1 MLSRPMSGRRE
12 IRVPGL
18 SEPLSHYTDA
28 VRCGDQLFV
37 SGVAPLDQDGR
48 LVGEGDPVAQARKV
62 FENMAAILEAG
73 GVSFADVAK
82 VTVYLKDVSHRQA
95 INPVRQ
101 EFFGD
106 ARPASTLI
114 EVSDL
119 AVPGM
124 LVEVEAVAWAG
135 GH

>member
-1 MLSRPMSGRRE
+1 MLARAMGGREE
-12 IRVPGL
+12 IRVESM

-28 VRCGDQLFV
+28 VRGGDQLYI
-37 SGVAPLDQDGR
+37 SGVAPLDGDGR
-48 LVGEGDPVAQARKV
+48 LVGAGDPVAQTRRV
-62 FENMAAILEAG
+62 FENMAQILDAAG
-73 GVSFADVAK
+73 ASFADIVK
-82 VTVYLKDVSHRQA
+82 ITVYLKDVSHRQA

-106 ARPASTLI
+106 ARPASTLV

-135 GH
+135 RA